1 MNTLFKYRPLS
12 EFLFK
17 ELFYQE
23 LYFASYFELNDPLDL
38 SARIEFSCEKSEQ
51 VEYLLFFLFKTTLSL
66 NNTLSESDKIN
77 NKNLLTF
84 NDNKIRVEDFRQK
97 IFENLV
103 QLKKDKE
110 KIWQDDIEHII
121 ITTCKKLNLDFQFD
135 LDSFRKELKRITS
148 KFLENS
154 YAICFSESN
163 NDFLM
168 WSHYASKHSGICLE
182 FSLENSGLFPYISK
196 TKRSLD
202 YEKYKQ
208 MLSEWEI
215 KTHMYWDRIRKVTYE
230 NEQPFINFFE
240 FSPVF
245 ENEHD
250 CDLIGLSKSW
260 IHHFAHQLEWVF
272 STKTI
277 PWKYEKEWRA
287 IHINFGNPEN
297 PEERIRHYPLE
308 SLKAI
313 YFGMRTPKTAKN
325 RVYNIFN
332 RQHKDLKYFECK
344 PTNGKDLEFIKWEY
358 DTIR

>member
-1 MNTLFKYRPLS
+1 LNTLFKYRPLS
-12 EFLFK
+12 EFLYK

-23 LYFASYFELNDPLDL
+23 LYFASYYELNDPLDL

-51 VEYLLFFLFKTTLSL
+51 VKYLLFFLFKTTLSF
-66 NNTLSESDKIN
+66 NDALSENDKIN
-77 NKNLLTF
+77 NQKLLAF
-84 NDNKIRVEDFRQK
+84 NNNKSRVSEFKQA
-97 IFENLV
+97 IFENLNK
-103 QLKKDKE
+103 LKKNKDR
-110 KIWQDDIEHII
+110 IWQDDIENII
-121 ITTCKKLNLDFQFD
+121 VSSCEKLNLDFKFD
-135 LDSFRKELKRITS
+135 LASFRSEIKRITS

-154 YAICFSESN
+154 YATCFSESN

-182 FSLENSGLFPYISK
+182 FSLENSGLFPYISQ
-196 TKRSLD
+196 TSRTLD

-208 MLSEWEI
+208 RISEWEL
-215 KTHMYWDRIRKVTYE
+215 KTHIYWDRIRKVIYE

-245 ENEHD
+245 ENEYD

-260 IHHFAHQLEWVF
+260 THHFAHQLEWVF
-272 STKTI
+272 STKTK

-313 YFGMRTPKTAKN
+313 YFGMRTPDNAKN
-325 RVYNIFN
+325 RIYHIFN
-332 RQHKDLKYFECK
+332 RQHKELKYFECK
-344 PTNGKDLEFIKWEY
+344 PTNGKDL
-358 DTIR
+358 DDLS

>member
-38 SARIEFSCEKSEQ
+38 SARIEFSCKKSEQ
-51 VEYLLFFLFKTTLSL
+51 VEYLLFFLFKTTLSF
-66 NNTLSESDKIN
+66 NDTLSENDKLN
-77 NKNLLTF
+77 NQKMLAF
-84 NDNKIRVEDFRQK
+84 NDNKNRVSEFKQA
-97 IFENLV
+97 IFESINEI
-103 QLKKDKE
+103 KENKDR
-110 KIWQDDIEHII
+110 IWQDDIENII
-121 ITTCKKLNLDFQFD
+121 VTTCKKLNFDFQFD
-135 LDSFRKELKRITS
+135 LASFRSELKRITS

-154 YAICFSESN
+154 YATCFSESN

-196 TKRSLD
+196 TRRNLD
-202 YEKYKQ
+202 FEKYKQ
-208 MLSEWEI
+208 RLSEWDL
-215 KTHMYWDRIRKVTYE
+215 KTHMYWDRIRKVIYE

-260 IHHFAHQLEWVF
+260 THHFAHQLEWVF
-272 STKTI
+272 STKTK
-277 PWKYEKEWRA
+277 PWEYEKEWRA

-313 YFGMRTPKTAKN
+313 YFGMRTPDNAKN
-325 RVYNIFN
+325 RIYNIFN
-332 RQHKDLKYFECK
+332 RQHKELKYFECK
-344 PTNGKDLEFIKWEY
+344 PTNGKDLEFIEWEY
-358 DTIR
+358 YEE

>member
-1 MNTLFKYRPLS
+1 MKTLFKYRPHS

-17 ELFYQE
+17 ELYYQE

-51 VEYLLFFLFKTTLSL
+51 IEYLIYFLFKTTLSL
-66 NNTLSESDKIN
+66 NDALTEKQKQN
-77 NKNLLTF
+77 NKNLLAF
-84 NDNKIRVEDFRQK
+84 NDNKSKVAEFQQT
-97 IFENLV
+97 IFENINE
-103 QLKKDKE
+103 LKKE
-110 KIWQDDIEHII
+110 KIRIWDIDII
-121 ITTCKKLNLDFQFD
+121 RIIEAASQKHNLEFQFD
-135 LDSFRKELKRITS
+135 LDNFKNELKRITS

-154 YAICFSESN
+154 YATCFSESN

-182 FSLENSGLFPYISK
+182 FSLENSRLFPYISK
-196 TKRSLD
+196 ARRNLD

-208 MLSEWEI
+208 RLSEWDL
-215 KTHMYWDRIRKVTYE
+215 KTHIYWDRIQKVTYE

-240 FSPVF
+240 FAPVF

-260 IHHFAHQLEWVF
+260 THHFAHKLEWVF
-272 STKTI
+272 STKTK
-277 PWKYEKEWRA
+277 PWEYEKEWRA

-313 YFGMRTPKTAKN
+313 YFGMRTPDNAKN
-325 RVYNIFN
+325 RIYNIFS
-332 RQHKDLKYFECK
+332 RQHKELKYFECK
-344 PTNGKDLEFIKWEY
+344 PTNGKDLEFIEWEY
-358 DTIR
+358 YEE